1 MIPYIVF
8 SREVIWMNAGN
19 LLQAVEKMRT
29 KHLLYL
35 HKGKPLRKQ
44 EYLPIRTLQN
54 WKQNAVLPQSV
65 LRMPELFGEKIA
77 L

>member
-1 MIPYIVF
+1 MIPYIAF
-8 SREVIWMNAGN
+8 SKEVIWMNAGN
-19 LLQAVEKMRT
+19 LLQAVEKTKT

-44 EYLPIRTLQN
+44 EYLPKCALQN
-54 WKQNAVLPQSV
+54 WKQNAALLQSV